1 MSMVRF
7 RLKCRYR
14 LPMADLRDAT
24 SRTVTALRSYGP
36 LTRAELARRT
46 GLPKSTVSG
55 VVAALLSAGT
65 VHETGPASPA
75 RPEGRRPERGRGRPG
90 TLLALDARRGEV
102 VGVEFGASHVR
113 ARVVDAGHGHGP
125 GAVRRLPLAYRA
137 GDALDATLD
146 LVRELSGRDGA
157 APLLGV
163 GLALALGLGP
173 ATTPAPTGPQGM
185 RQGWEDL
192 DLPAALAASLGVP
205 VVADNDANC
214 AARAELLWGAARP
227 YDDLVLLKL
236 HAGVGG
242 AVVIDRQVQ
251 TGRRGGAGEFGH
263 VPVDPRGPLCR
274 CGGRGCLEVY
284 AGVPAVLGAL
294 AVQHGGLPTPREVLG
309 AATAGD
315 PASRRA
321 LRDAGEATGQVAAWL
336 CNALNPQ
343 AIVLTGTLAGAG
355 ELLAGPVRESV
366 ARTALPLNADV
377 DVVVGTLGRDAGPL
391 GAAALAL
398 ASLPA

>member
-1 MSMVRF
+1 MT
-7 RLKCRYR
+7 
-14 LPMADLRDAT
+14 DAT
-24 SRTVTALRSYGP
+24 ARAVAALREHGP
-36 LTRAELARRT
+36 MTRAALARRT
-46 GLPKSTVSG
+46 GLPKSTVSAA
-55 VVAALLSAGT
+55 VASLVAAGTLREAGAA
-65 VHETGPASPA
+65 PAVPPA
-75 RPEGRRPERGRGRPG
+75 ERQPGRGRGRPG
-90 TLLALDARRGEV
+90 TLLTLDPGRGEV
-102 VGVEFGASHVR
+102 VGVEYGAFHVR
-113 ARVVDAGHGHGP
+113 ARVVDAGHGRGP
-125 GAVRRLPLAYRA
+125 GAVRRLSPAYDA
-137 GDALDATLD
+137 AEALDATLD
-146 LVRELSGRDGA
+146 LVRELTARTGA

-173 ATTPAPTGPQGM
+173 VRTPPSARPRGL
-185 RQGWEDL
+185 RQGWSDL
-192 DLPAALAASLGVP
+192 DLPAALTDALGVP

-214 AARAELLWGAARP
+214 AARGELLWGAARP

-242 AVVIDRQVQ
+242 AVVVDRAVHR
-251 TGRRGGAGEFGH
+251 GRRGGAGELGH

-294 AVQHGGLPTPREVLG
+294 AVHAGALPTPREVLDG
-309 AATAGD
+309 AAAGD
-315 PASRRA
+315 PACRRA

-343 AIVLTGTLAGAG
+343 AIVLTGALSGAG
-355 ELLAGPVRESV
+355 ELVAAPVREAV

-377 DVVVGTLGRDAGPL
+377 DVVVGELGRDAGPL

-398 ASLPA
+398 ASVPA

>member
-1 MSMVRF
+1 MT
-7 RLKCRYR
+7 
-14 LPMADLRDAT
+14 DLRDAT
-24 SRTVTALRSYGP
+24 SRAVAALRAHGP
-36 LTRAELARRT
+36 MTRAELARRT

-55 VVAALLSAGT
+55 VTAALLANGT
-65 VHETGPASPA
+65 LEETGAAAAPV
-75 RPEGRRPERGRGRPG
+75 RPGDPRAGRGRGRPG
-90 TLLALDARRGEV
+90 TLLTLDARRGEV

-113 ARVVDAGHGHGP
+113 ARVVDAGHGQGP
-125 GAVRRLPLAYRA
+125 GAVRRLPLAYGA

-146 LVRELSGRDGA
+146 LVRELTARPGA

-163 GLALALGLGP
+163 GLALALGLGTYRP
-173 ATTPAPTGPQGM
+173 PVPTRPRGM

-192 DLPAALAASLGVP
+192 DLPAALADALGVP

-227 YDDLVLLKL
+227 YEDLVLVKL

-284 AGVPAVLGAL
+284 AGVPAVLAAL
-294 AVQHGGLPTPREVLG
+294 AVQHGRLPTPREVLEG
-309 AATAGD
+309 AAAGD
-315 PASRRA
+315 PACRRA

-343 AIVLTGTLAGAG
+343 AIVLTGALAGAG

-377 DVVVGTLGRDAGPL
+377 DVVIGTLGRDAGPL
-391 GAAALAL
+391 GAGALAL
-398 ASLPA
+398 ASVPV

>member
-1 MSMVRF
+1 
-7 RLKCRYR
+7 
-14 LPMADLRDAT
+14 MADLRDAAA
-24 SRTVTALRSYGP
+24 RAVTALRAHGP
-36 LTRAELARRT
+36 MTRAELARRT

-55 VVAALLSAGT
+55 VVAALAATGT
-65 VHETGPASPA
+65 VREAGPAAPA
-75 RPEGRRPERGRGRPG
+75 RREGRHTERGRGRPG
-90 TLLALDARRGEV
+90 TLVALDAGRGEV

-113 ARVVDAGHGHGP
+113 ARVVDAGHGQGP
-125 GAVRRLPLAYRA
+125 GGVRRLPLAYGA
-137 GDALDATLD
+137 SDALDATLD
-146 LVRELSGRDGA
+146 LVRELTGRPGA

-163 GLALALGLGP
+163 GLAVALGLGP
-173 ATTPAPTGPQGM
+173 AMTPAPTGPQGM
-185 RQGWEDL
+185 HQGWEDL
-192 DLPAALAASLGVP
+192 DLPTAVTDALEVP

-242 AVVIDRQVQ
+242 AVVIDREVRA
-251 TGRRGGAGEFGH
+251 GRRGGAGEFGH

-284 AGVPAVLGAL
+284 AGVPAVLRAL
-294 AVQHGGLPTPREVLG
+294 AVRHGGLPTPREVLEG
-309 AATAGD
+309 AAAGD
-315 PASRRA
+315 PACLRA

-343 AIVLTGTLAGAG
+343 AIVLTGALAGAG

-398 ASLPA
+398 ASVPA

>member
-1 MSMVRF
+1 
-7 RLKCRYR
+7 
-14 LPMADLRDAT
+14 MADLRDAT
-24 SRTVTALRSYGP
+24 SRAVTALRSFGP
-36 LTRAELARRT
+36 MTRAELARRT

-55 VVAALLSAGT
+55 VVAALLTAGT
-65 VHETGPASPA
+65 IHETGQATRA
-75 RPEGRRPERGRGRPG
+75 LPEGRRAERGRGRPG
-90 TLLALDARRGEV
+90 TLLALDAGRGEV

-125 GAVRRLPLAYRA
+125 GAVRRLPLAYGA

-146 LVRELSGRDGA
+146 LVRELSGREEA

-173 ATTPAPTGPQGM
+173 AATPAPTGPQGM

-192 DLPAALAASLGVP
+192 DLPAALAEALRVP

-214 AARAELLWGAARP
+214 AARGELLWGAARP

-284 AGVPAVLGAL
+284 AGVPAVLEAL
-294 AVQHGGLPTPREVLG
+294 TVRHGGRPTPREVLG
-309 AATAGD
+309 AAAAGD
-315 PASRRA
+315 PACLRA

-343 AIVLTGTLAGAG
+343 AIVLTGALAGAG
-355 ELLAGPVRESV
+355 ELLAGPVRDSV

-398 ASLPA
+398 AALPV

>member
-1 MSMVRF
+1 
-7 RLKCRYR
+7 
-14 LPMADLRDAT
+14 MADLRDAT
-24 SRTVTALRSYGP
+24 SRTVAALREHGP
-36 LTRAELARRT
+36 LTRAGLARRT

-55 VVAALLSAGT
+55 VVAALVAAGT
-65 VHETGPASPA
+65 LRETGAATPVPPAG
-75 RPEGRRPERGRGRPG
+75 GRADRGRGRPG
-90 TLLALDARRGEV
+90 TLLALDPARGEV
-102 VGVEFGASHVR
+102 VGVEYGASHVR
-113 ARVVDAGHGHGP
+113 ARVVDAGHGRGP
-125 GAVRRLPLAYRA
+125 GAERRLPLAYGA
-137 GDALDATLD
+137 ADALGATLD
-146 LVRELSGRDGA
+146 LVRELAGRPGA
-157 APLLGV
+157 APLAGV

-173 ATTPAPTGPQGM
+173 ARTPAPTGPQGM

-192 DLPAALAASLGVP
+192 DLPAALTDALGVP
-205 VVADNDANC
+205 VLADNDANC

-242 AVVIDRQVQ
+242 AVVIDRRVR

-294 AVQHGGLPTPREVLG
+294 AAHGLTTPRGVLEG
-309 AATAGD
+309 AAAGD
-315 PASRRA
+315 PACRRA
-321 LRDAGEATGQVAAWL
+321 LRDAGDATGQVAAWL

-343 AIVLTGTLAGAG
+343 AIVLTGALAGAG

-377 DVVVGTLGRDAGPL
+377 DVVVGTLGREAGPL

-398 ASLPA
+398 AAVPA

>member
-1 MSMVRF
+1 MS
-7 RLKCRYR
+7 
-14 LPMADLRDAT
+14 DDAT
-24 SRTVTALRSYGP
+24 ARAVTALRAHGP
-36 LTRAELARRT
+36 MTRAELARRT

-55 VVAALLSAGT
+55 VTAALVASGA
-65 VHETGPASPA
+65 VQETGTAEPLGA
-75 RPEGRRPERGRGRPG
+75 RRTGPGRGRPG
-90 TLLALDARRGEV
+90 TLLALDAGRGEV

-113 ARVVDAGHGHGP
+113 ARVLDAGHGRGP
-125 GAVRRLPLAYRA
+125 GAVRRLPLAFGA
-137 GDALDATLD
+137 ADALDATLG
-146 LVRELSGRDGA
+146 LVRELTARPGA

-173 ATTPAPTGPQGM
+173 ARSPSPTRPRGM
-185 RQGWEDL
+185 RQGWEEL
-192 DLPAALAASLGVP
+192 DLPARLADTLGVP
-205 VVADNDANC
+205 VTADNDANC

-227 YDDLVLLKL
+227 YEDFVLLKL

-242 AVVIDRQVQ
+242 AVVIDRTVRA
-251 TGRRGGAGEFGH
+251 GRRGGAGEFGH

-294 AVQHGGLPTPREVLG
+294 TVRPGEQPTPREVLEG
-309 AATAGD
+309 AAAGD
-315 PASRRA
+315 PACRRA

-343 AIVLTGTLAGAG
+343 AIVLTGALSGAG

-377 DVVVGTLGRDAGPL
+377 DVVVGALGRDAGPL
-391 GAAALAL
+391 GAAAQTL